1 MKKLLTIGLLTAT
14 FATAMNAQP
23 KLASDNIDE
32 VLKAMT
38 LEEKAKLLVGG
49 ANNFFGANA
58 VVGGEADLV
67 AGAAGTSPAIPRLG
81 IPATVLTDGPAGV
94 RINPTR
100 KGTDKT
106 YYATAFPIGSC
117 LASTWNTE
125 LVSKVGEAIGNET
138 KEYRCDVILGPGMN
152 LHRNPLCGRNFE
164 YYSEDPLLT
173 GKIAAAY
180 IQGVQSQGAGVSAK
194 HFAVNSQE
202 TDRTAVDE
210 RVSQRAARE
219 LYLRGFEIAVRESDP
234 WTIMASYN
242 QVNGQYSMGNHDL
255 LTKILREDWGYKG
268 IVMTDWIGIREGL
281 ETISEV
287 HAGNDLMEPGQPAQV
302 EEIIKGVK
310 EGKLDIADVDRNV
323 RRMLEYIVKTPSFRQ
338 YPASNNPDFKAHAAI
353 TRQSAAEG
361 IVLLKNNGALPFRT
375 EGNHNSQFSARACSL
390 SSERT
395 LNSQLI
401 KTVALFGENSY
412 DFLSG
417 GTGSGC
423 VHPPY
428 VVDMLQGLE
437 NAGIKSSATL
447 TDIYRKYI
455 DYARIKFQAER
466 HPAKWF
472 QTEMMG
478 QQKYPEISLSPIAI
492 NKEVQAAD
500 AAIITIGRQAGE
512 GIDRDIDTE
521 FNLIPEERALI
532 TDVCNAFHAAGKP
545 VIVIIN
551 SGSVIETA
559 SWSSYPDAILCAWQ
573 PGMEGG
579 NSIADLLTGKVNP
592 SGKLTMTWP
601 IAATDHAS
609 TKNFPGNIDDYTF
622 QMMVGNKMPVPGHA
636 YTNHEE
642 DIYVG
647 YRFFD
652 TFNKEVAYPFGFG
665 LSYTTFAFSKPVVK
679 LSTLRSALPLGS
691 SKNSQ
696 LSTLNSQLSTLNSQ
710 LSTVQV
716 SITVKNTGAVSGK
729 EVAQVYVQA
738 PKGRL
743 EKPVQEL
750 KAFAKTR
757 ELQPGE
763 SQTLTMT
770 IPVRD
775 LASFDEAGSQWITE
789 AGTYTFRIGNNSRNI
804 AATAQLKIAE
814 YTEKTTNALAPQQPL
829 KLLKQ

>member
-1 MKKLLTIGLLTAT
+1 MKRLLTTCLLATT
-14 FATAMNAQP
+14 FAMTTNAQVQ
-23 KLASDNIDE
+23 LRADNIDE
-32 VLKAMT
+32 VIKAMT

-49 ANNFFGANA
+49 ANNFFSANA

-94 RINPTR
+94 RIDPTR

-125 LVSKVGEAIGNET
+125 LVNKVGQAIGNET

-194 HFAVNSQE
+194 HFAINSQE

-219 LYLRGFEIAVRESDP
+219 LYLRGFEIAVRESNP
-234 WTIMASYN
+234 WTVMSSYN
-242 QVNGQYSMGNHDL
+242 QINGQYSMGNRDL
-255 LTKILREDWGYKG
+255 LTKILREDWGFKG

-281 ETISEV
+281 PTITEV
-287 HAGNDLMEPGQPAQV
+287 QAGNDLMEPGQPAQV
-302 EEIIKGVK
+302 NEIIEGVK
-310 EGKLDIADVDRNV
+310 SGKLDIADVDRNV
-323 RRMLEYIVKTPSFRQ
+323 RRMLEYIVKTPSFKK
-338 YPASNNPDFKAHAAI
+338 YPASNNPDFVAHAAI
-353 TRQSAAEG
+353 TRQSANEG
-361 IVLLKNNGALPFRT
+361 IVLLKNNGTLPWKN
-375 EGNHNSQFSARACSL
+375 GN
-390 SSERT
+390 
-395 LNSQLI
+395 I

-428 VVDMLQGLE
+428 VVDMLEGLK
-437 NAGIKSSATL
+437 NAGIKSSETL

-455 DYARIKFQAER
+455 EFAKVKFQAER
-466 HPAKWF
+466 HPAKWYQNEYF
-472 QTEMMG
+472 G
-478 QQKYPEISLSPIAI
+478 QQKYPEIGLDPICV
-492 NKEVQAAD
+492 NKEVNGAD

-512 GIDRDIDTE
+512 GVDRDINTE
-521 FNLIPEERALI
+521 FNLNAEERALI
-532 TDVCNAFHAAGKP
+532 TNVCNAFHAAGKP

-559 SWSSYPDAILCAWQ
+559 SWSGYPDAILCAWQ

-609 TKNFPGNIDDYTF
+609 TKNFPGQIDDYSLQ
-622 QMMVGNKMPVPGHA
+622 QMIGNKTPIPGHA

-647 YRFFD
+647 YRYFD
-652 TFNKEVAYPFGFG
+652 TFGRDVAYPFGFG

-679 LSTLRSALPLGS
+679 AKG
-691 SKNSQ
+691 KDA
-696 LSTLNSQLSTLNSQ
+696 
-710 LSTVQV
+710 VEV
-716 SITVKNTGAVSGK
+716 SITVKNTGSVSGK
-729 EVAQVYVQA
+729 EVAQVYVKA
-738 PKGRL
+738 PKGNL
-743 EKPVQEL
+743 EKPAQEL
-750 KAFAKTR
+750 KAFAKSR
-757 ELQPGE
+757 ELKPGE
-763 SQTLTMT
+763 SEVLTMT
-770 IPVRD
+770 IPVRM
-775 LASFDEAGSQWITE
+775 LASFDEANSQWLTE
-789 AGTYTFRIGNNSRNI
+789 AGTYTFCIGNSSRNI
-804 AATAQLKIAE
+804 AATATLKLGE
-814 YTEKTTNALAPQQPL
+814 YTEKTTNALAPQHKL
-829 KLLKQ
+829 NLLKQ

>member
-1 MKKLLTIGLLTAT
+1 MKKLLTLGLGVLLTTAT
-14 FATAMNAQP
+14 MTAQT
-23 KLASDNIDE
+23 KLRADNIDE

-49 ANNFFGANA
+49 ANKFFSATA

-67 AGAAGTSPAIPRLG
+67 AGAAGTSPEIARLG

-94 RINPTR
+94 RIDPTR
-100 KGTDKT
+100 EGDSKT

-180 IQGVQSQGAGVSAK
+180 IQGVQKEGVGVSAK

-202 TDRTAVDE
+202 TDRTSVDE

-242 QVNGQYSMGNHDL
+242 KVNGQFSMGNHDL
-255 LTKILREDWGYKG
+255 LTKILRDDWGYKG
-268 IVMTDWIGIREGL
+268 IVMTDWIGIRAGL
-281 ETISEV
+281 PTIAEV
-287 HAGNDLMEPGQPAQV
+287 HAGNDLMEPGQPAQIQ
-302 EEIIKGVK
+302 EIIEGVK
-310 EGKLDIADVDRNV
+310 SGKLDIADVDRNV
-323 RRMLEYIVKTPSFRQ
+323 RRMLEYIVKTPSFHQ

-361 IVLLKNNGALPFRT
+361 IVLLKNNGTLPWKD
-375 EGNHNSQFSARACSL
+375 GA
-390 SSERT
+390 
-395 LNSQLI
+395 I
-401 KTVALFGENSY
+401 KMVALFGENSY

-437 NAGIKSSATL
+437 NAGIKSSPIL

-455 DYARIKFQAER
+455 EFAKLKFQAER

-478 QQKYPEISLSPIAI
+478 QQKYPEIGLSPIAI
-492 NKEVQAAD
+492 NKEVATAD

-521 FNLIPEERALI
+521 FNLVPEERALI
-532 TDVCNAFHAAGKP
+532 VDVCNAFHEAGKP

-551 SGSVIETA
+551 SGSVIETS
-559 SWSSYPDAILCAWQ
+559 SWSGYPDAILCAWQ

-601 IAATDHAS
+601 IAATDHPS
-609 TKNFPGNIDDYTF
+609 TKNFPGYLDQYSKDIMRSYTGK
-622 QMMVGNKMPVPGHA
+622 VAGND

-647 YRFFD
+647 YRYFD
-652 TFNKEVAYPFGFG
+652 TFQREVAYPFGYG
-665 LSYTTFAFSKPVVK
+665 LSYTTFELSKPTVK
-679 LSTLRSALPLGS
+679 ARGNLVDI
-691 SKNSQ
+691 
-696 LSTLNSQLSTLNSQ
+696 
-710 LSTVQV
+710 TV
-716 SITVKNTGAVSGK
+716 TVKNTGSVAGK
-729 EVAQVYVQA
+729 EVVQVYVQA
-738 PKGRL
+738 PAGKL
-743 EKPVQEL
+743 EKPAQEL

-757 ELQPGE
+757 ELKPGE
-763 SQTLTMT
+763 SQTLTMNLLL
-770 IPVRD
+770 RD
-775 LASFDEAGSQWITE
+775 LASFDEASSQWLTE
-789 AGTYTFRIGNNSRNI
+789 AGTYTFRFGFSSRDI
-804 AATAQLKIAE
+804 KASLPLALKE
-814 YTEKTTNALAPQQPL
+814 YTEKTTNALAPQE
-829 KLLKQ
+829 KLNLMKQ

>member
-1 MKKLLTIGLLTAT
+1 MLKPRKILLAGLTALLTTT
-14 FATAMNAQP
+14 MNAQTP
-23 KLASDNIDE
+23 KLRADNIDE

-49 ANNFFGANA
+49 ANNFFGAGA

-94 RINPTR
+94 RIDPTR

-125 LVSKVGEAIGNET
+125 LVGKVGEAIGNET

-180 IQGVQSQGAGVSAK
+180 INGVQSQGAGVSAK
-194 HFAVNSQE
+194 HFAINSQE
-202 TDRTAVDE
+202 TDRTSVDE
-210 RVSQRAARE
+210 RLSQRAARE
-219 LYLRGFEIAVRESDP
+219 LYLKGFEIAVRESNP

-242 QVNGQYSMGNHDL
+242 KINGQYSMGNHDL
-255 LTKILREDWGYKG
+255 LTKILRDDWGYKG
-268 IVMTDWIGIREGL
+268 IVMTDWIGIRQGL
-281 ETISEV
+281 PTITEV
-287 HAGNDLMEPGQPAQV
+287 QAGNDLMEPGQPAQV
-302 EEIIKGVK
+302 KEIVEGVK
-310 EGKLDIADVDRNV
+310 SGKLDIADVDRNV
-323 RRMLEYIVKTPSFRQ
+323 RRMLEYIVKTPSFHQ

-361 IVLLKNNGALPFRT
+361 IVLLKNNGTLPWKS
-375 EGNHNSQFSARACSL
+375 GA
-390 SSERT
+390 
-395 LNSQLI
+395 I

-412 DFLSG
+412 DFFSG

-428 VVDMLQGLE
+428 VVDMLEGLK
-437 NAGIKSSATL
+437 NVGITSSPTL
-447 TDIYRKYI
+447 TNIYRKYI
-455 DYARIKFQAER
+455 EYAKVKFQAER
-466 HPAKWF
+466 HPAKWYQQEAF
-472 QTEMMG
+472 G
-478 QQKYPEISLSPIAI
+478 QQKYPEIAISPICI
-492 NKEVQAAD
+492 ENEVRTAD

-512 GIDRDIDTE
+512 GVDRDIDTE
-521 FNLIPEERALI
+521 FNLVPEERALI

-559 SWSSYPDAILCAWQ
+559 SWDGYPDAVLCAWQ

-579 NSIADLLTGKVNP
+579 NSIADLLMGKVSP

-609 TKNFPGNIDDYTF
+609 TKNFPGNMDDYTF
-622 QMMVGNKMPVPGHA
+622 KQMVGNNSPIPGHA

-652 TFNKEVAYPFGFG
+652 TFQREVAYPFGFG
-665 LSYTTFAFSKPVVK
+665 LSYTTFEFSKPAVK
-679 LSTLRSALPLGS
+679 VNGD
-691 SKNSQ
+691 NI
-696 LSTLNSQLSTLNSQ
+696 
-710 LSTVQV
+710 TVN
-716 SITVKNTGAVSGK
+716 ITVKNTGKVSGK
-729 EVAQVYVQA
+729 EVAQVYVTA
-738 PKGRL
+738 PKGKL
-743 EKPVQEL
+743 EKPAQEL
-750 KAFAKTR
+750 KGFAKTR
-757 ELQPGE
+757 ELKPGE
-763 SQTLTMT
+763 SQTLT
-770 IPVRD
+770 IAIAHRD
-775 LASFDEAGSQWITE
+775 LASFDEAGSQWLAE
-789 AGTYTFRIGNNSRNI
+789 AGTYTFRIGSSSRDI
-804 AATAQLKIAE
+804 HQTATAKLKE

-829 KLLKQ
+829 RLLKQ

>member
-1 MKKLLTIGLLTAT
+1 MTT
-14 FATAMNAQP
+14 NAQP
-23 KLASDNIDE
+23 QLRADNIDE

-100 KGTDKT
+100 RGTDKT

-125 LVSKVGEAIGNET
+125 LVGKVGEAIGNET

-180 IQGVQSQGAGVSAK
+180 INGVQSQGAGVSAK

-202 TDRTAVDE
+202 TDRTSVDE
-210 RVSQRAARE
+210 RLSQRAARE
-219 LYLRGFEIAVRESDP
+219 LYLRGFEIAVRESNP

-242 QVNGQYSMGNHDL
+242 KINGEFSMGNHDL
-255 LTKILREDWGYKG
+255 LTKILRDDWGYKG

-281 ETISEV
+281 PTTREV
-287 HAGNDLMEPGQPAQV
+287 QAGNDLMEPGQPAQV

-310 EGKLDIADVDRNV
+310 EGKLDIKDVDRNV
-323 RRMLEYIVKTPSFRQ
+323 RRMLEYIVKTPSFHK
-338 YPASNNPDFKAHAAI
+338 YPASNAPDFKAHAAI
-353 TRQSAAEG
+353 TRQSACEG
-361 IVLLKNNGALPFRT
+361 IVLLKNNGTLPWK
-375 EGNHNSQFSARACSL
+375 GD
-390 SSERT
+390 
-395 LNSQLI
+395 I

-447 TDIYRKYI
+447 TDIYQKYI
-455 DYARIKFQAER
+455 AYARVKFQAER

-478 QQKYPEISLSPIAI
+478 QQKYPEIGISPIAI
-492 NKEVQAAD
+492 EKEVGTAD

-521 FNLIPEERALI
+521 FNLIPEELSLI
-532 TDVCNAFHAAGKP
+532 KDVCNAFHQAGKP

-579 NSIADLLTGKVNP
+579 NSVADLLTGKVNP

-601 IAATDHAS
+601 LAATDHPS
-609 TKNFPGNIDDYTF
+609 TKGYPGTMDFYTYEVTRGYTG
-622 QMMVGNKMPVPGHA
+622 QVQGYD
-636 YTNHEE
+636 YTNHDE

-652 TFNKEVAYPFGFG
+652 TFQRNVAYPFGFG
-665 LSYTTFAFSKPVVK
+665 LSYTTFEYSKPKCYQYIHRNDGVVI
-679 LSTLRSALPLGS
+679 
-691 SKNSQ
+691 Q
-696 LSTLNSQLSTLNSQ
+696 
-710 LSTVQV
+710 
-716 SITVKNTGAVSGK
+716 ITIKNTGSVAGK

-743 EKPVQEL
+743 EKPAQEL

-763 SQTLTMT
+763 SQTLTMG

-775 LASFDEAGSQWITE
+775 LASFDEANSQWITE
-789 AGTYTFRIGNNSRNI
+789 AGTYTFRIGASSRDI
-804 AATAQLKIAE
+804 KATVSLALKE
-814 YTEKTTNALAPQQPL
+814 YTEKTSNALAPQQ
-829 KLLKQ
+829 KLRLLTQ

>member
-1 MKKLLTIGLLTAT
+1 MTT
-14 FATAMNAQP
+14 NAQP
-23 KLASDNIDE
+23 QLRANNIDE

-49 ANNFFGANA
+49 ANNFFGDQA

-100 KGTDKT
+100 EGTDKT

-202 TDRTAVDE
+202 TDRTSVDE
-210 RVSQRAARE
+210 RLSQRAARE

-234 WTIMASYN
+234 WTVMASYN

-255 LTKILREDWGYKG
+255 LTKILRDDWGYKG

-281 ETISEV
+281 PTISEV

-310 EGKLDIADVDRNV
+310 EGKLDIKDVDRNV
-323 RRMLEYIVKTPSFRQ
+323 RRMLEYIVKTPSFLK
-338 YPASNNPDFKAHAAI
+338 YPASNAPDFKAHAAI

-361 IVLLKNNGALPFRT
+361 IVLLKNNGALPWKD
-375 EGNHNSQFSARACSL
+375 GA
-390 SSERT
+390 
-395 LNSQLI
+395 I

-428 VVDMLQGLE
+428 VVDMLEGLK
-437 NAGIKSSATL
+437 NAGISSSATL

-455 DYARIKFQAER
+455 EYARVKFQAER

-472 QTEMMG
+472 QIEAMG
-478 QQKYPEISLSPIAI
+478 QQKYPEIGLAPIAI
-492 NKEVQAAD
+492 QKEVKEAD

-512 GIDRDIDTE
+512 GIDRDIATE

-601 IAATDHAS
+601 IAATDHES
-609 TKNFPGNIDDYTF
+609 TKNFPGDIDYYSF
-622 QMMVGNKMPVPGHA
+622 KEMAAHKQPIPGHA

-647 YRFFD
+647 YRYFD
-652 TFNKEVAYPFGFG
+652 TFKKEVAYPFGFG
-665 LSYTTFAFSKPVVK
+665 LSYTTFEITKPVVK
-679 LSTLRSALPLGS
+679 SRGNLVDI
-691 SKNSQ
+691 
-696 LSTLNSQLSTLNSQ
+696 
-710 LSTVQV
+710 TV
-716 SITVKNTGAVSGK
+716 TVKNTGSVAGK
-729 EVAQVYVQA
+729 EVVQVYVQA
-738 PKGRL
+738 PKGKL
-743 EKPVQEL
+743 EKPCQEL

-757 ELQPGE
+757 ELKPGE
-763 SQTLTMT
+763 SQTVTMSLLL
-770 IPVRD
+770 RD
-775 LASFDEAGSQWITE
+775 LASFDEAGSQWLTE
-789 AGTYTFRIGNNSRNI
+789 AGTYTFRIGANSRDI
-804 AATAQLKIAE
+804 KATASLKLPE
-814 YTEKTTNALAPQQPL
+814 YTEKTSNALAPQQPL
-829 KLLKQ
+829 NLLKQ

>member
-1 MKKLLTIGLLTAT
+1 MTT
-14 FATAMNAQP
+14 NAQP
-23 KLASDNIDE
+23 QLRADNIDE

-49 ANNFFGANA
+49 ANNFFGTGA

-94 RINPTR
+94 RIDPTR

-125 LVSKVGEAIGNET
+125 LVGQVGQAIGNET

-180 IQGVQSQGAGVSAK
+180 INGVQSQGAGVSAK

-202 TDRTAVDE
+202 TDRTSVDE
-210 RVSQRAARE
+210 RLSQRAARE
-219 LYLRGFEIAVRESDP
+219 IYLRGFEIAVRESNP

-242 QVNGQYSMGNHDL
+242 KINGEFSMGNHDL
-255 LTKILREDWGYKG
+255 LTKILRDDWGYKG
-268 IVMTDWIGIREGL
+268 IVMTDWIGIRKGL
-281 ETISEV
+281 ETTAEV

-310 EGKLDIADVDRNV
+310 DGKLSIADVDRNV
-323 RRMLEYIVKTPSFRQ
+323 RRMLEYIVKTPSFHK

-353 TRQSAAEG
+353 TRQSANEG
-361 IVLLKNNGALPFRT
+361 IVLLKNNGTLPWNAKRMVNGQWSMVN
-375 EGNHNSQFSARACSL
+375 E
-390 SSERT
+390 
-395 LNSQLI
+395 I

-428 VVDMLQGLE
+428 VVDMLQGLK
-437 NAGIKSSATL
+437 NAGIKSSAQL

-455 DYARIKFQAER
+455 AYARVKFQAER

-478 QQKYPEISLSPIAI
+478 QQKYPEISISPIAI
-492 NKEVQAAD
+492 EKEVSTAD

-512 GIDRDIDTE
+512 GIDRDIETE
-521 FNLIPEERALI
+521 FNLIPEELSLI
-532 TDVCNAFHAAGKP
+532 KDVCNAFHQAGKP
-545 VIVIIN
+545 VVVIIN

-601 IAATDHAS
+601 LAATDHPS
-609 TKNFPGNIDDYTF
+609 TKGYPGTMDFYTYEVTRGYTG
-622 QMMVGNKMPVPGHA
+622 QVQGYD

-647 YRFFD
+647 YRYFD
-652 TFNKEVAYPFGFG
+652 TFQRNVAYPFGFG
-665 LSYTTFAFSKPVVK
+665 LSYTTFEYAKPVVK
-679 LSTLRSALPLGS
+679 AKG
-691 SKNSQ
+691 KDA
-696 LSTLNSQLSTLNSQ
+696 
-710 LSTVQV
+710 VEV
-716 SITVKNTGAVSGK
+716 SITVKNSGSVAGK

-743 EKPVQEL
+743 EKPAQEL

-763 SQTLTMT
+763 SQVLTMT

-775 LASFDEAGSQWITE
+775 LASFDEANSQWLSE
-789 AGTYTFRIGNNSRNI
+789 AGTYTFRIGASSRDI
-804 AATAQLKIAE
+804 KATVSLPLKE
-814 YTEKTTNALAPQQPL
+814 YTEKTSNALAPQQ
-829 KLLKQ
+829 KLRLLTQ

>member
-1 MKKLLTIGLLTAT
+1 MAT
-14 FATAMNAQP
+14 NAQP
-23 KLASDNIDE
+23 QLRADNIDE

-49 ANNFFGANA
+49 ANNFFGTGA

-94 RINPTR
+94 RIDPTR

-125 LVSKVGEAIGNET
+125 LVGKVGEAIGNET

-180 IQGVQSQGAGVSAK
+180 INGVQSQGAGVSAK

-202 TDRTAVDE
+202 TDRTSVDE
-210 RVSQRAARE
+210 RLSQRAARE
-219 LYLRGFEIAVRESDP
+219 LYLRGFEIAVRESNP

-242 QVNGQYSMGNHDL
+242 KINGEFSMGNHDL
-255 LTKILREDWGYKG
+255 LTKILRDDWGYKG

-281 ETISEV
+281 PTTREV
-287 HAGNDLMEPGQPAQV
+287 HAGNDLMEPGQPAQI

-310 EGKLDIADVDRNV
+310 EGKLDIKDVDRNV
-323 RRMLEYIVKTPSFRQ
+323 RHMLEYIVKTPSFHK
-338 YPASNNPDFKAHAAI
+338 YPASNTPDFKAHAAI
-353 TRQSAAEG
+353 TRQSACEG
-361 IVLLKNNGALPFRT
+361 IVLLKNNGTLPWK
-375 EGNHNSQFSARACSL
+375 GG
-390 SSERT
+390 
-395 LNSQLI
+395 I

-437 NAGIKSSATL
+437 NAGIKSSETL

-455 DYARIKFQAER
+455 AYARVKFQAER

-478 QQKYPEISLSPIAI
+478 QQKYPEIGISPIAI
-492 NKEVQAAD
+492 EKEVGTAD

-521 FNLIPEERALI
+521 FNLIPEELSLI
-532 TDVCNAFHAAGKP
+532 KDVCNAFHQAGKP

-559 SWSSYPDAILCAWQ
+559 SWSGYPDAILCAWQ

-579 NSIADLLTGKVNP
+579 NSVADLLTGKVNP

-601 IAATDHAS
+601 LAATDHPS
-609 TKNFPGNIDDYTF
+609 TKGYPGTMDFYTYEVTRGYTG
-622 QMMVGNKMPVPGHA
+622 QVQGYD
-636 YTNHEE
+636 YTNHDE

-652 TFNKEVAYPFGFG
+652 TFQRNVAYPFGFG
-665 LSYTTFAFSKPVVK
+665 LSYTTFEYSKPKCYQYIHRNDGVVI
-679 LSTLRSALPLGS
+679 
-691 SKNSQ
+691 Q
-696 LSTLNSQLSTLNSQ
+696 
-710 LSTVQV
+710 
-716 SITVKNTGAVSGK
+716 ITIKNTGSVAGK

-743 EKPVQEL
+743 EKPAQEL

-763 SQTLTMT
+763 SQILTMT

-775 LASFDEAGSQWITE
+775 LASFDEANSQWITE
-789 AGTYTFRIGNNSRNI
+789 AGTYTFRIGASSRDI
-804 AATAQLKIAE
+804 RATVSLALKE
-814 YTEKTTNALAPQQPL
+814 YTEKTSNALAPQQ
-829 KLLKQ
+829 KLRLLTQ

>member
-1 MKKLLTIGLLTAT
+1 MKKLFFTLFL
-14 FATAMNAQP
+14 ATAAMTANAQP
-23 KLASDNIDE
+23 QLRADNIDE
-32 VLKAMT
+32 VLQAMT

-49 ANNFFGANA
+49 ANNFFGAGA

-94 RINPTR
+94 RIDPTR

-125 LVSKVGEAIGNET
+125 LVSKVGKAIGNET

-164 YYSEDPLLT
+164 YYSEDPFLT

-202 TDRTAVDE
+202 TDRTSVDE

-242 QVNGQYSMGNHDL
+242 QVNGQFSMGNHDL
-255 LTKILREDWGYKG
+255 LTKILREDWGFKG
-268 IVMTDWIGIREGL
+268 IVMTDWIGIRAGL
-281 ETISEV
+281 PTISEV
-287 HAGNDLMEPGQPAQV
+287 QAGNDLMEPGQPAQV

-310 EGKLDIADVDRNV
+310 EGKLDIKDVDRNV
-323 RRMLEYIVKTPSFRQ
+323 RRMLEYIVKTPSFHQ

-375 EGNHNSQFSARACSL
+375 EGNL
-390 SSERT
+390 SPLTSHH
-395 LNSQLI
+395 SPLI

-437 NAGIKSSATL
+437 NAGIKSSPVL

-455 DYARIKFQAER
+455 EFAKLKFQAER

-472 QTEMMG
+472 QTKMMG
-478 QQKYPEISLSPIAI
+478 QQKYPEIGLSPIAI
-492 NKEVQAAD
+492 NKEVATAD

-521 FNLIPEERALI
+521 FNLVPEERALI
-532 TDVCNAFHAAGKP
+532 VDVCNAFHEAGKP

-559 SWSSYPDAILCAWQ
+559 SWSGYPDAILCAWQ

-601 IAATDHAS
+601 IAATDHPS
-609 TKNFPGNIDDYTF
+609 TKNFPGYLDQYSKDIIRNYA
-622 QMMVGNKMPVPGHA
+622 GKVPGND
-636 YTNHEE
+636 YTNHDE

-647 YRFFD
+647 YRYFD
-652 TFNKEVAYPFGFG
+652 TFNREVAYPFGFG
-665 LSYTTFAFSKPVVK
+665 LSYTTFEFSKPVVK
-679 LSTLRSALPLGS
+679 AKG
-691 SKNSQ
+691 KDA
-696 LSTLNSQLSTLNSQ
+696 
-710 LSTVQV
+710 VEV
-716 SITVKNTGAVSGK
+716 SVSVKNTGKVSGK
-729 EVAQVYVQA
+729 EVAQVYVAA
-738 PKGRL
+738 PKGKL
-743 EKPVQEL
+743 EKPAQEL

-757 ELQPGE
+757 ELKPGE

-775 LASFDEAGSQWITE
+775 LASFDEAGSQWLAE
-789 AGTYTFRIGNNSRNI
+789 AGTYTFNIGANSRDI
-804 AATAQLKIAE
+804 AVSAQLKIAE

-829 KLLKQ
+829 NLLKQ

>member
-1 MKKLLTIGLLTAT
+1 MHAQTKQRADRSAVPLLSE
-14 FATAMNAQP
+14 
-23 KLASDNIDE
+23 KNIDE

-49 ANNFFGANA
+49 ANNFFGPNA

-94 RINPTR
+94 RIDPTR

-125 LVSKVGEAIGNET
+125 LVHQVGQAIGNET

-180 IQGVQSQGAGVSAK
+180 IKGVQQEGVGVSAK
-194 HFAVNSQE
+194 HFAINSQE
-202 TDRTAVDE
+202 TDRTSVDE

-242 QVNGQYSMGNHDL
+242 KINGQFSMGNHDL
-255 LTKILREDWGYKG
+255 LTKILRDDWCYKG

-281 ETISEV
+281 PTITEV
-287 HAGNDLMEPGQPAQV
+287 QAGNDLMEPGQPAQV
-302 EEIIKGVK
+302 QEIIEGVK
-310 EGKLDIADVDRNV
+310 SGKLNIADVDRNV
-323 RRMLEYIVKTPSFRQ
+323 RRMLEYIVKTPSFRK
-338 YPASNNPDFKAHAAI
+338 YPASNNPDFVAHAAI

-361 IVLLKNNGALPFRT
+361 IVLLKNNGTLPWNAKRMVN
-375 EGNHNSQFSARACSL
+375 E
-390 SSERT
+390 
-395 LNSQLI
+395 I

-412 DFLSG
+412 DFFSG

-428 VVDMLQGLE
+428 IVDMLEGLK
-437 NAGIKSSATL
+437 NAGISSTPTL
-447 TDIYRKYI
+447 TNIYRKYI
-455 DYARIKFQAER
+455 EYAKVKFQAER
-466 HPAKWF
+466 HPAKWYQNEQF
-472 QTEMMG
+472 G
-478 QQKYPEISLSPIAI
+478 QQKYPEIAI
-492 NKEVQAAD
+492 DPLCINNEVKAAD

-512 GIDRDIDTE
+512 GVDRNLNTE

-532 TDVCNAFHAAGKP
+532 MDVCNAFHAVGKP

-551 SGSVIETA
+551 SGSVIETT
-559 SWSSYPDAILCAWQ
+559 SWSGYPDAIFCAWQ

-579 NSIADLLTGKVNP
+579 NSITDLLTGKVNP

-609 TKNFPGNIDDYTF
+609 TKNFPGILDNYSLM
-622 QMMVGNKMPVPGHA
+622 QMVGSNRPIPGHA

-652 TFNKEVAYPFGFG
+652 TFNREVAYPFGFG
-665 LSYTTFAFSKPVVK
+665 LSYTTFAFSQPKVK
-679 LSTLRSALPLGS
+679 VGKDAVTLSV
-691 SKNSQ
+691 
-696 LSTLNSQLSTLNSQ
+696 
-710 LSTVQV
+710 TV
-716 SITVKNTGAVSGK
+716 TNTGSVSGK
-729 EVAQVYVQA
+729 EVAQVYVAA
-738 PKGRL
+738 PKGKL
-743 EKPVQEL
+743 EKPAQEL

-757 ELQPGE
+757 ELQPSE

-775 LASFDEAGSQWITE
+775 LASFDEAQSQWLTE
-789 AGTYTFRIGNNSRNI
+789 AGTYTFRIGSSSRDIHATLSAKI
-804 AATAQLKIAE
+804 AA
-814 YTEKTTNALAPQQPL
+814 YTEPVSNALAPTQPL
-829 KLLKQ
+829 PLLKQ